1 MLHHLGGST
10 LWNDIQHIAGL
21 PFALVR
27 LHGDLLLCG
36 GFGAKGVGLQLVV
49 GQAQLLHD
57 HLLRLFR
64 GTAKQLLLGQLQ
76 LLQQPLI
83 LQRKAGDDLRLL
95 LFEGGKL
102 CFQSCMRLFQL
113 GALCFQLRIFLLQ
126 ALIFRT
132 GNGHHFLR
140 VACLHLSVFH
150 KEIIPQGREKSQYF
164 QWFLDILPYLDCA
177 QSCHRTVGFRL
188 FNLQSL
194 HEPAVLLRC

>member
-10 LWNDIQHIAGL
+10 LRNDIQHIAGL

-27 LHGDLLLCG
+27 LHGDLLLRG
-36 GFGAKGVGLQLVV
+36 GFGAKGVGPQLVV

-102 CFQSCMRLFQL
+102 CFQ
-113 GALCFQLRIFLLQ
+113 LCIPCFFLLQ
-126 ALIFRT
+126 MLIFRT
-132 GNGHHFLR
+132 GNGHHFFR

-188 FNLQSL
+188 LDLQSL
-194 HEPAVLLRC
+194 HEPAVPLRR

>member
-83 LQRKAGDDLRLL
+83 LQRQAGDDLRLF
-95 LFEGGKL
+95 LFTGGKL
-102 CFQSCMRLFQL
+102 CFQ
-113 GALCFQLRIFLLQ
+113 LCVPCFFLLQ
-126 ALIFRT
+126 TLIFRT
-132 GNGHHFLR
+132 GNGHHFFR
-140 VACLHLSVFH
+140 VTCLHFSVFH
-150 KEIIPQGREKSQYF
+150 KEIIPQNSKKSQRF
-164 QWFLDILPYLDCA
+164 QWVSATFLCLDCA
-177 QSCHRTVGFRL
+177 QPCHRTVGFRL
-188 FNLQSL
+188 FDLQSL
-194 HEPAVLLRC
+194 HEPAVLLRR